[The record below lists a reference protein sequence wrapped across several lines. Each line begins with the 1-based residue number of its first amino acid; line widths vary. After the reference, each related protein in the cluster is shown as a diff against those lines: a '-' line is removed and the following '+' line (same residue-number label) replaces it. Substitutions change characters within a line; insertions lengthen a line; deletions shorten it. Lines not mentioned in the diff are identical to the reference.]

1 MVKIAIDAMG
11 GDFGPEP
18 IVKGCILALKKK
30 RFIPILVGK
39 KVEILPLLPRSYRDK
54 ISIVDTDDVISME
67 DAATDAV
74 KRKDSTIYKAMELVR
89 NGQADGVV
97 SAGHSGA
104 TMTLATL
111 RLGRLEGVLR
121 PVLAALM
128 PTKSHRRSVLL
139 DVGANVDSKPEHL
152 AQFAIMGGCYA
163 EDMFEIDT
171 PSIGLLANGEE
182 KSKGNEVTKATYKI
196 LDGYKGFKGN
206 VEGADIF
213 NASTDVIVCDG
224 FVGNL
229 VLKSSEGVASTVS
242 GLIKEYIRKSPISIT
257 GALLM
262 RKVFKLLKKQMDYE
276 EVGGAPLIGIK
287 GCAIVSHGKS
297 GPKAI
302 KNAIFQAID
311 YTETGVNEH
320 IITRI
325 AALNEKQSNNN

>member
-18 IVKGCILALKKK
+18 IVKGCVAALKKK

-39 KVEILPLLPRSYRDK
+39 KDEILPLLPKRYRDK
-54 ISIVDTDDVISME
+54 ISIVDTDDVISMS

-74 KRKDSTIYKAMELVR
+74 KRKDSTIYVAMELVR
-89 NGQADGVV
+89 NGEADGVV

-111 RLGRLEGVLR
+111 RLGRLQGVLR
-121 PVLAALM
+121 PALASLM
-128 PTKSHRRSVLL
+128 PTKSTRRSILM

-163 EDMFEIDT
+163 EDLFKIDT

-182 KSKGNEVTKATYKI
+182 DSKGNEVTKATFKI
-196 LDGYKGFKGN
+196 LQGYKGFKGN
-206 VEGADIF
+206 VEGGDIF

-262 RKVFKLLKKQMDYE
+262 RKVFKLLKKQIDYE

-302 KNAIFQAID
+302 KNAIFQAIN

-325 AALNEKQSNNN
+325 AALNEKQSK